1 MPVVRDRRV
10 ALAAGAVVANIMTGS
25 EFERLPAPARI
36 RVAMAADAV
45 DVTADVSFGNVIIGT
60 AISAPLEPA
69 AGVGPRLPEEL
80 LVDDMA
86 DTNDLILVR
95 LRTGVAVA
103 SEVRTLVRID
113 FIT

>member
-36 RVAMAADAV
+36 RVAMACNQDDA
-45 DVTADVSFGNVIIGT
+45 TADVSFGNVIQGT
-60 AISAPLEPA
+60 AIAVPREPA
-69 AGVGPRLPEEL
+69 VGVGPRLPEEL
-80 LVDDMA
+80 LIDDMA
-86 DTNDLILVR
+86 DTNDLVLVR
-95 LRTGVAVA
+95 LRAVTGPVTI
-103 SEVRTLVRID
+103 RTLVRID

>member
-10 ALAAGAVVANIMTGS
+10 ALAAAAVVANVMTGS

-36 RVAMAADAV
+36 RVAVAAD
-45 DVTADVSFGNVIIGT
+45 TADCSLDCSFGNVIQGT

-80 LVDDMA
+80 LIDDMA
-86 DTNDLILVR
+86 DAGDLILIR
-95 LRTGVAVA
+95 LRVGAA
-103 SEVRTLVRID
+103 ISEIRTLVRID
-113 FIT
+113 FV

>member
-10 ALAAGAVVANIMTGS
+10 ALAAAAVVANIMTGS

-36 RVAMAADAV
+36 RVAMAASLDDA
-45 DVTADVSFGNVIIGT
+45 TADVSFGNVIQGT
-60 AISAPLEPA
+60 AISVPREPA

-80 LVDDMA
+80 LIDDMA

-95 LRTGVAVA
+95 LRVGVAA
-103 SEVRTLVRID
+103 TTIRTLVRID
-113 FIT
+113 FIS

>member
-1 MPVVRDRRV
+1 MPVVRDRRA
-10 ALAAGAVVANIMTGS
+10 ALAAGVVVANIMTGS

-36 RVAMAADAV
+36 RVAMAASTV
-45 DVTADVSFGNVIIGT
+45 DGTADVSFGNVIQGT
-60 AISAPLEPA
+60 AISIPLEPA

-80 LVDDMA
+80 LIDDMA

-95 LRTGVAVA
+95 LRVGAAATDI
-103 SEVRTLVRID
+103 RTLVRID